1 MKKYKVIWFDDKFD
15 NLEMIYENAFING
28 VELVGFKHA
37 DKGIEEL
44 NKNISEY
51 DAAIVD
57 GIFFRE
63 SSHSGDAVTDK
74 AMLDVAMA
82 IERLKSIKVLPWF
95 ILSGQ
100 TSFKIGENAYADAL
114 KENKVYDKVNE
125 TNDYTELWNDLK
137 AAADIQIETQIRH
150 KYKRVFDLCK
160 NNYIGETTSVKLLSL
175 LKQIELNQEIDSINS
190 FNELRGIL
198 ELVFGILNKIK
209 LIPDKLFK
217 NHGWINQTSIFLSGK
232 HSVYKWH
239 DEKNP
244 IHPTISNAIYQFL
257 KITQD
262 GSHEFSDHLQLKIK
276 DFVSFNKT
284 DYLYKSTLFQLL
296 DILVYFKQ
304 FIDDNSNETENIK
317 LWYEEIEIP
326 GDRIK
331 AIILTGNNG
340 WGNLLL
346 KDNTTKIGIPK
357 QMMESNNL
365 KVGDEI
371 EFTPKFDESKG
382 RYHIENIKKV

>member
-15 NLEMIYENAFING
+15 NLEMINENAFING
-28 VELVGFKHA
+28 IELVGFKHA

-137 AAADIQIETQIRH
+137 AAADNQIETQIRH
-150 KYKRVFDLCK
+150 KYRRVFDLCK
-160 NNYIGETTSVKLLSL
+160 NNYIGESTSVKLLSIL
-175 LKQIELNQEIDSINS
+175 RQVELNQEIDSINS

-198 ELVFGILNKIK
+198 ELVFGKLNKLK
-209 LIPDKLFK
+209 LIPDNIFK
-217 NHGWINQTSIFLSGK
+217 NQGWINQTSVFLSGK

-239 DEKNP
+239 VERNP
-244 IHPTISNAIYQFL
+244 IHPTIRNTIYQFL

-262 GSHEFSDHLQLKIK
+262 GSHEFPDQLQLKIN
-276 DFVSFNKT
+276 DFVNSNKT

-296 DILVYFKQ
+296 DILVYFKD
-304 FIDDNSNETENIK
+304 FIDNNLNEAENIK
-317 LWYEEIEIP
+317 LWYEE
-326 GDRIK
+326 RIRS
-331 AIILTGNNG
+331 IILPGNNG
-340 WGNLLL
+340 WGNILL
-346 KDNTTKIGIPK
+346 KDDTTKIGIPQAIMDAK
-357 QMMESNNL
+357 KL
-365 KVGDEI
+365 KTGDEI
-371 EFTPKFDESKG
+371 EFTPKYDQSKG
-382 RYHIENIKKV
+382 RYHAENITKIN